1 MKSTLLLMQLQQL
14 DNEINKLIVINKKI
28 LSDINDRSFIID
40 VEDKLKQ
47 SVGNLNSAKIFSN
60 DLDSKI
66 QSLRNKMEQFS
77 ASLFGGNINNSKELT
92 SLQTEISNIKILI
105 SSYEDE
111 QMSKWEEI
119 ENFQSVVN
127 TLDSQLKSTI
137 INKNLS
143 VENSK
148 REYDNNVQEIEKLN
162 LEKKGIREQISEEYL
177 EIYDR
182 LFVAKKGYTVSMIE
196 DSCCTGCGTTLTP
209 SERQQAKNHS
219 TMIYCPNCGRI
230 LYAD

>member
-14 DNEINKLIVINKKI
+14 DNEINRLIVINKKI
-28 LSDINDRSFIID
+28 LSDINDRSYIID
-40 VEDKLKQ
+40 LEDKLKQ
-47 SVGNLNSAKIFSN
+47 SVGNLNSAKEYSI
-60 DLDSKI
+60 DLDSKT
-66 QSLRNKMEQFS
+66 QTLRNKMEQFS
-77 ASLFGGNINNSKELT
+77 ASLFGGNIQNSKELT
-92 SLQTEISNIKILI
+92 SLQTEISNIKKLI

-119 ENFQSVVN
+119 ENFQSVVY
-127 TLDSQLKSTI
+127 TLDSQLKSITAI
-137 INKNLS
+137 KNLS
-143 VENSK
+143 VEDSN
-148 REYDNNVQEIEKLN
+148 REYDHNLQEIEKLN
-162 LEKKGIREQISEEYL
+162 LEKRGIRDQISKEYL

-182 LFVAKKGYTVSMIE
+182 LFVAKKGYAVSMIE

-219 TMIYCPNCGRI
+219 SMIHCPNCGRI